1 MKENRILAK
10 SNRTEGPNIALSEH
24 IIDALNIFESI
35 KAKIPAHLHQLIR
48 LAIIF
53 HDLGKVLPAFQIKT
67 IKNRLYKP
75 SSPLIN
81 VPHSLFSVL
90 LIEENKVHKKI
101 SEILQAQGQ
110 PQNNQS
116 INDYLKFLFSAI
128 AYHHWRETFSQ
139 LISSYS
145 NELGELCEELEKQ
158 EDLIC
163 QLEKNLHEELEKL
176 QDGWAEFIKL
186 NREMARGLSKGV
198 PFYEYV
204 CPPYQLYF
212 LPKQREIDDKKLKDW
227 ILIAGFL
234 QRTDHFASFLE
245 EEKEKANLEPEILPA
260 DIGLLKMRLKEK
272 ILKHKPESNDKSIWQ
287 LQLVEDFKDENI
299 ILLAP
304 TGYGKTEFAFLWGSN
319 EKFIYTLPLRAA
331 VDQIYERAAEMFSEE
346 KTGLL
351 HSDADIYLL
360 GDGGEAQATIRAYD
374 LARQLAFPVLIST
387 GDQFF
392 PYALRP
398 PLYEK
403 IYATFSYARLI
414 IDEIQAYDPR
424 AVAIIMKFIEDIV
437 RMGGKF
443 LLMTATLPEFVYKDL
458 IKTIGESN
466 FKTINLYEENKNNF
480 SKINRHKVKVI
491 LIENKADEKEV
502 NFSLPEETLRE
513 VLEQGLQGK
522 RVLVIANTVKQARSL
537 FDSLKKQVDN
547 DKNYSTLKNKIMLL
561 HSRFTN
567 QDREQKVDFLQKA
580 FNNPKP
586 AAESEGKILVSTQ
599 VVEASIDID
608 ADILFTEIAPMDSLV
623 QRMGRVLRRYGP
635 MSPPEAVPNPEKAN
649 VFIWV
654 FQHGLE
660 SGGGYVY
667 DQTLIL
673 HTLKLMKDIR
683 LDKEIQE
690 EEIKNWIDRNKPRK
704 KKTDLILDAL
714 TELFGEASTGE
725 GSRKTRSKR
734 GRNASSSSNR
744 QFEFVCSEYDKY
756 LLVKMLYSSLLE
768 ESNYLAKYRQTKDIL
783 DAGYMSDRKEEA
795 HRIFREIYT
804 LPVIPEQRKTEFW
817 QSVKNFI
824 ENNPPTIKSY
834 TLFKKQ
840 ILARF
845 VLQIPWRSEKDKPE
859 PVDSWLALQ
868 DIGEDDKKKLM
879 RWCQGL
885 YFTNYYYD
893 SDKGL
898 LRNPF
903 KGEDNFY

>member
-1 MKENRILAK
+1 
-10 SNRTEGPNIALSEH
+10 
-24 IIDALNIFESI
+24 
-35 KAKIPAHLHQLIR
+35 
-48 LAIIF
+48 
-53 HDLGKVLPAFQIKT
+53 
-67 IKNRLYKP
+67 
-75 SSPLIN
+75 
-81 VPHSLFSVL
+81 
-90 LIEENKVHKKI
+90 
-101 SEILQAQGQ
+101 
-110 PQNNQS
+110 
-116 INDYLKFLFSAI
+116 
-128 AYHHWRETFSQ
+128 
-139 LISSYS
+139 
-145 NELGELCEELEKQ
+145 
-158 EDLIC
+158 
-163 QLEKNLHEELEKL
+163 
-176 QDGWAEFIKL
+176 
-186 NREMARGLSKGV
+186 
-198 PFYEYV
+198 
-204 CPPYQLYF
+204 
-212 LPKQREIDDKKLKDW
+212 LKDW
-227 ILIAGFL
+227 ILISGFL
-234 QRTDHFASFLE
+234 QRADHFASFLE
-245 EEKEKANLEPEILPA
+245 EEKEAANLEPEIPPVE
-260 DIGLLKMRLKEK
+260 IGVLKTRLKEK

-287 LQLVEDFKDENI
+287 LQLIEDFKDKNI

-331 VDQIYERAAEMFSEE
+331 VDQIYERAAEMFGGE

-360 GDGGEAQATIRAYD
+360 GDGGEDQTMIRAYD
-374 LARQLAFPVLIST
+374 LARQLAFTVLIST

-458 IKTIGESN
+458 VNTIGESN
-466 FKTINLYEENKNNF
+466 FETINLYEENKNNF
-480 SKINRHKVKVI
+480 LKINKHKVKVI
-491 LIENKADEKEV
+491 LIENDADEKEV

-537 FDSLKKQVDN
+537 FDSLKKQADN
-547 DKNYSTLKNKIMLL
+547 DKNYSPLKNKITLL
-561 HSRFTN
+561 HSQFTN

-599 VVEASIDID
+599 VVEASLDID
-608 ADILFTEIAPMDSLV
+608 ADVLFTEIAPMDSLV
-623 QRMGRVLRRYGP
+623 QRIGRVLRRYGP
-635 MSPPEAVPNPEKAN
+635 MSLPEAVPNPERAN

-667 DQTLIL
+667 DQILIL
-673 HTLKLMKDIR
+673 HTLKLMKDIS
-683 LDKEIQE
+683 LSNEIQE
-690 EEIKNWIDRNKPRK
+690 DEIKDWLAQKKPRK
-704 KKTDLILDAL
+704 KKTDLILDVV

-734 GRNASSSSNR
+734 GKNTIPSSNR
-744 QFEFVCSEYDKY
+744 QFEFTCSEYDKY
-756 LLVKMLYSSLLE
+756 LLVKKLYSSLPG
-768 ESNYLAKYRQTKDIL
+768 ESNYLAKYWQTKDIL

-817 QSVKNFI
+817 QSIKNFI
-824 ENNPPTIKSY
+824 ETNPPTKKNY

-840 ILARF
+840 ILASF
-845 VLQIPWRSEKDKPE
+845 ILQIPWRFEKDKPE
-859 PVDSWLALQ
+859 PVVSWLAFQ
-868 DIGEDDKKKLM
+868 DIREEDKNRLM

-885 YFTNYYYD
+885 YFTNCHYD
-893 SDKGL
+893 PDKGL
-898 LRNPF
+898 LRNSS
-903 KGEDNFY
+903 KSEDNFY